1 VHEGRISGI
10 ASAFGFFLLF
20 FSGCL
25 HFWEVKHHGIRFS
38 EGGIWMYCRYGF
50 GNSRA
55 FRPRIYEWVIWGLP
69 LNLVSELADLCYAKR
84 IEGVGEVS

>member
-1 VHEGRISGI
+1 
-10 ASAFGFFLLF
+10 
-20 FSGCL
+20 
-25 HFWEVKHHGIRFS
+25 
-38 EGGIWMYCRYGF
+38 MYCRYGF

-84 IEGVGEVS
+84 IEGVGGGVS